1 MVGRWLTRIS
11 FFPLLL
17 LVGCGFHLRGNT
29 QLSPLLA
36 RVYMQGIVPYSELG
50 IGLKR
55 SLEANGATVTSDP
68 KEATAILG
76 VIYNQL
82 QRQVLSVGST
92 GKVQEYALKYVLQFQ
107 VANPQ
112 GQILLPPQRVELMR
126 EYQFDERSVLSSG
139 EQEALLRKT
148 MQKEM
153 VQQILWRLESLSP
166 ALNG

>member
-1 MVGRWLTRIS
+1 MRIF
-11 FFPLLL
+11 FFPLLLL

-36 RVYMQGIVPYSELG
+36 RTYMQGIVPYSELG

-55 SLEANGATVTSDP
+55 SLEANGATVTLDP
-68 KEATAILG
+68 KEATALLS

-107 VANPQ
+107 VTNPQ

-153 VQQILWRLESLSP
+153 VQQILWRLESLSST
-166 ALNG
+166 LNG